1 ALIRRSYCYR
11 RLSRKAFLSVL
22 RYLSSRNPDV
32 SVYAKIWLDEEEGR
46 FGRKRG
52 SRLIYFTNVGTIP
65 EEGNYRVITHQGVTI
80 GTLSEKFVEQLS
92 RHDVFVLGG
101 RTYGFERVRGM
112 KVFVR
117 DASGRRPTVPS
128 WTGEMLP
135 RSFDLSL
142 HVGRLRQEVLRRVDG
157 EGEAAAMVWLQET
170 CRVDL
175 GSARSLVNYLLEQR
189 AMVPQLPTDETVV
202 LEGYI
207 DTRGNRSIVFHYCFG
222 RRTNDALARAYAF
235 AISNAL
241 GCNARI
247 SVTDDNFMVTIPKRA
262 DLEEITGLLKSEDLE
277 DLLRR
282 ALRNTE
288 LFKQRFRHCAT
299 RSFMILR
306 NYRGH
311 QVSVGR
317 QQLRSQRVLD
327 WLHELEDFP
336 VIQESYNEILNDV
349 MDLRHAREVLEGIE
363 EGRIQVHTTSW
374 SNVPSPLAHN
384 VVLAGISDIVLMEDR
399 SAMLRDLHRKV
410 LRRVVPEGQLEE
422 VQFTEDQVQTY
433 FRQKAPRVAARN
445 DILSLFEKT
454 GALNLL
460 QQKGRNVYDLAEADP
475 ETVRL
480 WCEELVAGGEVASVW
495 TPKGVLWV
503 GATDVPAYAA
513 VYARPRRPR
522 TLDRRLL
529 AHLEEGAKTAKAL
542 GQELELPRVQVND
555 ALRRLER
562 GYRLNRRGL
571 AEPTYEPREIEP
583 DRFEEALDRLVT
595 RLLGFQGPMT
605 LEELAF
611 ELDLKGEMLREALN
625 GLVNEATLA
634 SGHFVVDE
642 AYQYMVAQDLRR
654 LEAREQALPTFEE
667 TAVRSYLLAK
677 SFQRLDSVDA
687 YFDRFLEAGVLFD
700 IFQRVEGFDMEEW
713 YRRREAGDI
722 LEGRFL
728 HGRVRYV
735 LREEA
740 PLFASAYRRPPLGP
754 LEERVLAEVAQEDG
768 LDLDQ
773 VTEAV
778 GADRGRVKEALH
790 ALDRGLH
797 VIRKFT
803 GSDAWTTKN
812 IYVAYEPDEVPDAQ
826 ETIVRRFLRA
836 YGPVSPA
843 GVKGYTGFGYA
854 EAEGIVERLL
864 ERGVATKI
872 LVQGDGDVE
881 MLILTEE
888 LSALRTVPESAP
900 SDALRILS
908 LQDPWVQ
915 PMWAEVNSRYGD
927 GWYYPV
933 VKDGKLAGM
942 VEMWQ
947 MSGCLEVR
955 EIELAD
961 PGLLPE
967 LLNAVQQMM
976 DFYGQR
982 GYEIVRVVG
991 AFGKSV
997 LDAGVSE
1004 AFEEAGFHRTNDFFA
1019 WGKMVPQQHSWEE
1032 VLSYVFYRQGIHP
1045 DRRFKDAFAAVEAL
1059 GGLRS
1064 DFASILRTR
1073 RFTPLKELFERGL
1086 VVKGLAIPP
1095 YATFCTE
1102 EDLELYRAA
1111 KAVPMEE
1118 DMEEVW
1124 ELIREGEPI
1133 SKGRLVALA
1142 PFPEAVTE
1150 RALRKLYRASCVI
1163 RSPRHRYRSVGE
1175 VGLDPSEAKKAV
1187 LRKVFEAYGIFSAEN
1202 LGAYTRGHFR
1212 MGEIRRILRELE
1224 REGVLVKGFLIEG
1237 EAAVYWML
1245 NDGLL
1250 GQVAYKGKFVLSPW
1264 DNLSFYLRDYLHE
1277 RWRMGSCYAA
1287 FDGSRSVAAFKARKR
1302 GDRLMIT
1309 EYQGDSSAEELL
1321 RAFAYQNDLT
1331 LQAEGEEVDEW
1342 ELIRWY
1348 EKMYGGIRD

>member
-1 ALIRRSYCYR
+1 
-11 RLSRKAFLSVL
+11 
-22 RYLSSRNPDV
+22 
-32 SVYAKIWLDEEEGR
+32 
-46 FGRKRG
+46 
-52 SRLIYFTNVGTIP
+52 
-65 EEGNYRVITHQGVTI
+65 
-80 GTLSEKFVEQLS
+80 
-92 RHDVFVLGG
+92 
-101 RTYGFERVRGM
+101 
-112 KVFVR
+112 
-117 DASGRRPTVPS
+117 
-128 WTGEMLP
+128 
-135 RSFDLSL
+135 
-142 HVGRLRQEVLRRVDG
+142 
-157 EGEAAAMVWLQET
+157 
-170 CRVDL
+170 
-175 GSARSLVNYLLEQR
+175 
-189 AMVPQLPTDETVV
+189 
-202 LEGYI
+202 
-207 DTRGNRSIVFHYCFG
+207 
-222 RRTNDALARAYAF
+222 
-235 AISNAL
+235 
-241 GCNARI
+241 
-247 SVTDDNFMVTIPKRA
+247 
-262 DLEEITGLLKSEDLE
+262 LE

-311 QVSVGR
+311 EVSVGR
-317 QQLRSQRVLD
+317 QQIRSQRVLD

-349 MDLRHAREVLEGIE
+349 MDLRHAREVLQGIE
-363 EGRIQVHTTSW
+363 EGRIQVRTTSW

-410 LRRVVPEGQLEE
+410 LRRVVPEDQLKE
-422 VQFTEDQVQTY
+422 VQFTEEQVQEY
-433 FRQKAPRVAARN
+433 FRRKAPRVARQE
-445 DILSLFEKT
+445 DLLPLLEKA

-460 QQKGRNVYDLAEADP
+460 QQKGRNAYDLAEADP
-475 ETVRL
+475 ETVRG
-480 WCEELVAGGEVASVW
+480 WCEELVAEGEVASVW

-503 GATDVPAYAA
+503 SASDVPAYAA
-513 VYARPRRPR
+513 VYARRRRSR
-522 TLDRRLL
+522 TLDRRILT
-529 AHLEEGAKTAKAL
+529 HLEEGAKTAKEL
-542 GQELELPRVQVND
+542 GQELEAPRVQVND

-562 GYRLNRRGL
+562 GYHLGRRGL
-571 AEPTYEPREIEP
+571 AEPTYEAREIEA
-583 DRFEEALDRLVT
+583 DRFEEALDRLLV

-605 LEELAF
+605 LEELAY
-611 ELDLKGEMLREALN
+611 ELDLKGDLLREALN
-625 GLVNEATLA
+625 GLVNEAALA

-642 AYQYMVAQDLRR
+642 AYQYLVARDLRR

-677 SFQRLDSVDA
+677 QFDRLDSLDA
-687 YFDRFLEAGVLFD
+687 YFERFLEAGVLFD
-700 IFQRVEGFDMEEW
+700 VFHRVEGFDIEEW

-735 LREEA
+735 RQEEA
-740 PLFASAYRRPPLGP
+740 SLFASAYQRPPLGP
-754 LEERVLAEVAQEDG
+754 LEARVLAAVTDGNG

-773 VTEAV
+773 VTEVV

-790 ALDRGLH
+790 ALDRGLY

-812 IYVAYEPDEVPDAQ
+812 FYVAFEPGDPVPDAR
-826 ETIVRRFLRA
+826 EAIVRRFLRA

-854 EAEGIVERLL
+854 QAEGIVEHLV
-864 ERGVATKI
+864 EQGIATKI

-881 MLILTEE
+881 MVLLTEE
-888 LSALRTVPESAP
+888 LPALQAVPAGAP
-900 SDALRILS
+900 ADVLRILS
-908 LQDPWVQ
+908 LQDPWIQ

-933 VKDGKLAGM
+933 VKDGKLVGM
-942 VEMWQ
+942 VEKWQ

-955 EIELAD
+955 EIELDD
-961 PGLLPE
+961 PGLVPE
-967 LLNAVQQMM
+967 LLQAIQSMM

-997 LDAGVSE
+997 LDAGITE

-1032 VLSYVFYRQGIHP
+1032 VLSYVFYRQGIHR

-1073 RFTPLKELFERGL
+1073 RFTPIKELFAKGL

-1095 YATFCTE
+1095 YATYCTP

-1111 KAVPMEE
+1111 KAVPLED

-1133 SKGRLVALA
+1133 SKGRLIALA
-1142 PFPEAVTE
+1142 PFPQVVTE
-1150 RALRKLYRASCVI
+1150 RALRKLYRASYVT
-1163 RSPRHRYRSVGE
+1163 RDPRHRYRSMGDA
-1175 VGLDPSEAKKAV
+1175 GLEPMEAKKAV
-1187 LRKVFEAYGIFSAEN
+1187 LRKIFEGFGIFSAEN

-1224 REGVLVKGFLIEG
+1224 GEGELVKGFLIEG
-1237 EAAVYWML
+1237 EPNVYWML
-1245 NDGLL
+1245 NDDLL
-1250 GQVAYKGKFVLSPW
+1250 GQVTYRGQFVLSPW
-1264 DNLSFYLRDYLHE
+1264 DNLAFYLRDFLHE
-1277 RWRMGSCYAA
+1277 RWRMGSCYAV
-1287 FDGSRSVAAFKARKR
+1287 FDGPRTVAAFTARKR
-1302 GDRLMIT
+1302 GDELMLT
-1309 EYQGDSSAEELL
+1309 EYQGDSAAQELL

-1331 LQAEGEEVDEW
+1331 LQVEGEDVDEW

-1348 EKMYGGIRD
+1348 ERMYGGVRD